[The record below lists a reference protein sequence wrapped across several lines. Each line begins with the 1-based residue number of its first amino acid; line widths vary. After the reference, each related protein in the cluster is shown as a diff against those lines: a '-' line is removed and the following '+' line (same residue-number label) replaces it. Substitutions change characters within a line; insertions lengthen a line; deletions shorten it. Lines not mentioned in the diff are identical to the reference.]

1 MKTLVLTAA
10 LVVSTA
16 AMFAQKVTVTGN
28 EIKSDDS
35 KVKVAMYT
43 NVSDEVTMIVMKQPE
58 DKLNLKI
65 KDENGSL
72 VYEKRLRK
80 PENRKI
86 TFDLKSLPEG
96 DYTFELAKG
105 KEVVYANSVTKES
118 ASMAFSK

>member
-35 KVKVAMYT
+35 KVKVALYD
-43 NVSDEVTMIVMKQPE
+43 NVDEQVTMIVMKQPE
-58 DKLNLKI
+58 VKLNLKI
-65 KDENGSL
+65 RDEKGSV
-72 VYEKRLRK
+72 VYEKRLNK

-96 DYTFELAKG
+96 NYTFELAKG
-105 KEVVYANSVTKES
+105 KEVMYSNSVSKES
-118 ASMAFSK
+118 ATMAFSK